1 MNALSHHPSVTN
13 QQSAPIPLAN
23 GAAVALKEPA
33 KLLEVVQLNVSKMIH
48 VLLLNAF
55 KVKNVKSPL
64 LVMLHVL
71 TLMNALSW
79 EQMLVQ
85 HKTQLVLI
93 PILALPATVSQVWSP
108 DPTVSTLVVT
118 MLVSLPIVVMD
129 SVVTVDNVLILMN
142 ALMLL

>member
-1 MNALSHHPSVTN
+1 M
-13 QQSAPIPLAN
+13 
-23 GAAVALKEPA
+23 
-33 KLLEVVQLNVSKMIH
+33 
-48 VLLLNAF
+48 
-55 KVKNVKSPL
+55 
-64 LVMLHVL
+64 L
-71 TLMNALSW
+71 TLMNVLSW
-79 EQMLVQ
+79 VQMLVQ

-93 PILALPATVSQVWSP
+93 PILALYAIVSQVWSL